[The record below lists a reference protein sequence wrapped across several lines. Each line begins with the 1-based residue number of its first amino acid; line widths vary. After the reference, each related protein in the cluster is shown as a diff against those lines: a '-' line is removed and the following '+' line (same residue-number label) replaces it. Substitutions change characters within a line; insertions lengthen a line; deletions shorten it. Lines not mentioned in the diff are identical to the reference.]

1 MVATAP
7 ASVPPTAGA
16 FEPKRPTMAATG
28 LLTLWIAVLS
38 LPAWTG
44 KFLAG
49 PYSDQY
55 DTGYAFRHWLASE
68 IKRTGK
74 IPLWNPELFGGL
86 PFVGAM
92 HGDIF
97 YPTALLRLVLPT
109 GTAMNLGFIAH
120 YVLAGLFA
128 YLLLRRLRVS
138 WAGAVTGGL
147 AYQLSGVIGSYVSPG
162 HDGKLFVT
170 ALLPL
175 ALIGLIMGMR
185 ERRLEGY
192 GLLALTVGLAL
203 VSPHAQMTYYLL
215 IVAGIFALYL
225 AFGEPVPGRPLARRA
240 GDLGMALGAVVLG
253 FGIGMIQIL
262 PFFEYLPYSPRA
274 EGYYGF
280 EGSTSFA
287 IPWSHVPEFF
297 VASFV
302 GNTPDG
308 TYWGPNGGGL
318 KLHSEYLGLPV
329 IALAVLGAADA
340 RRRRLA
346 LWMGGLGLLFLL
358 ISLGAGTPFYRVWWA
373 VMPFVKQTRAPGM
386 ALYVVALVLAMLAAF
401 GVDRLQAGEG
411 KRARAVWVGVGLTVA
426 LLAAVGGIGAMAE
439 SFAQGVQ
446 MALGLPVADVAGRAA
461 GSIRM
466 GGMLSGVALLVL
478 GAVAVATDR
487 GRLPLIGLALAVP
500 LVTGADLWRNAAG
513 FWAWSPAPTA
523 GLYAGDSLTAALHS
537 AATPLRVINGTAAL
551 RPVGSPFRVLNSPQ
565 AYPGSSLMA
574 YGIPQILGYHG
585 NELHAFDELMGG
597 RNVWRNLGRGLP
609 GSRPKIWDL
618 YAVRF
623 VLASPQ
629 ERFADALPGFVRRA
643 AAATTA
649 AGQPIVVFER
659 EQPPDYAWVAT
670 AGLKIDDS
678 TGVAAALDPRFDK
691 RSIVLLAEDAPV
703 EPPPIDTL
711 PPPSAVGASVT
722 DWAPGRMAITLETPL
737 AEAGYLVVAEN
748 WYVGWRA
755 TVDGAPA
762 PVLRANVA
770 QMAVPLPAGAR
781 EIRLTFTSSS
791 YERGRLITVL
801 SLVAVMALVVVP
813 RVRRR
818 PDG

>member
-109 GTAMNLGFIAH
+109 GVAMNLGFIVH

-192 GLLALTVGLAL
+192 GVLALTVGLAL

-225 AFGEPVPGRPLARRA
+225 AFGEPVPGLPLGRRVA
-240 GDLGMALGAVVLG
+240 DLGMALGAVVLG
-253 FGIGMIQIL
+253 FGVGMIQIL

-274 EGYYGF
+274 QGDHGF
-280 EGSTSFA
+280 EGSASYA
-287 IPWSHVPEFF
+287 CPWAHVGDFF
-297 VASFV
+297 VAAFA

-308 TYWGPNGGGL
+308 TYWGPNGL

-329 IALAVLGAADA
+329 LALAVLGAAD
-340 RRRRLA
+340 RQRRRLV
-346 LWMGGLGLLFLL
+346 LWMGGLGALFLL
-358 ISLGAGTPFYRVWWA
+358 ISLGAATPFYRLWWS

-386 ALYVVALVLAMLAAF
+386 ALFVVALVLAVLAAF
-401 GVDRLQAGEG
+401 GVDRLLAGEG
-411 KRARAVWVGVGLTVA
+411 KRHRSVWIGVGAGVT
-426 LLAAVGGIGAMAE
+426 LLAAIGVFGAMAE
-439 SFAQGVQ
+439 SLAQGVQ
-446 MALGLPVADVAGRAA
+446 LSLRLPVIEAA
-461 GSIRM
+461 RQATGGIRIH
-466 GGMLSGVALLVL
+466 GILGGVALLVL
-478 GAVAVATDR
+478 GLLVLATDR
-487 GRLPLIGLALAVP
+487 GRLPVTALALAVP
-500 LVTGADLWRNAAG
+500 LVVGADLWRNAAG
-513 FWAWSPAPTA
+513 FWTWSPPPMAD
-523 GLYAGDSLTAALHS
+523 LYRGDSLTAAL
-537 AATPLRVINGTAAL
+537 RERGM
-551 RPVGSPFRVLNSPQ
+551 PVRVLNSPQ

-574 YGIPQILGYHG
+574 YGIPQLLGYHG

-597 RNVWRNLGRGLP
+597 RNVWRSLGLGLP
-609 GSRPKIWDL
+609 ASRPRLWDL

-623 VLASPQ
+623 VLASTRENWP
-629 ERFADALPGFVRRA
+629 EGLPGFTRWTDAVP
-643 AAATTA
+643 TA
-649 AGQPIVVFER
+649 AGNTVFVYER
-659 EQPPDYAWVAT
+659 DEPPSYAWVAT

-711 PPPSAVGASVT
+711 PPPSAVAASVT

-781 EIRLTFTSSS
+781 EIQLTFTSAS

>member
-1 MVATAP
+1 MVTTAA
-7 ASVPPTAGA
+7 ASVPPATGA
-16 FEPKRPTMAATG
+16 FEPKRPTIAATG
-28 LLTLWIAVLS
+28 LLMLWIAVLS
-38 LPAWTG
+38 LPAWTA

-49 PYSDQY
+49 PHSDQY
-55 DTGYAFRHWLASE
+55 DTGYAFRDWLASE
-68 IKRTGK
+68 IKRTGE

-86 PFVGAM
+86 PFVAAM

-109 GTAMNLGFIAH
+109 GVAMNLGFIVH

-225 AFGEPVPGRPLARRA
+225 AFGEPVPGLPTGRRA
-240 GDLGMALGAVVLG
+240 ADLGMALGAVVLG
-253 FGIGMIQIL
+253 FGVGMIQIL

-274 EGYYGF
+274 QGYHGF

-297 VASFV
+297 VATFA
-302 GNTPDG
+302 GKTPDG
-308 TYWGPNGGGL
+308 TYWGPNGL

-329 IALAVLGAADA
+329 LALAVLGAAD
-340 RRRRLA
+340 RQRRRLV
-346 LWMGGLGLLFLL
+346 LWMGGLGALFLL
-358 ISLGAGTPFYRVWWA
+358 ISLGAATPFYRLWWS

-386 ALYVVALVLAMLAAF
+386 ALFVVALVLAVLAAF
-401 GVDRLQAGEG
+401 GVDRLLAGEG
-411 KRARAVWVGVGLTVA
+411 KRHRSVWIGVGVGVA
-426 LLAAVGGIGAMAE
+426 LLAAIGVFGAMAE
-439 SFAQGVQ
+439 SLAQGVELS
-446 MALGLPVADVAGRAA
+446 LGLPVIEAA
-461 GSIRM
+461 RQATGGIRIH
-466 GGMLSGVALLVL
+466 GTLGGVALLVL
-478 GAVAVATDR
+478 GLLVLVAER
-487 GRLPLIGLALAVP
+487 GRLPVSALALAVP
-500 LVTGADLWRNAAG
+500 LLVGADLWRNAAG
-513 FWAWSPAPTA
+513 FWAWSPPPMAD
-523 GLYAGDSLTAALHS
+523 LYRGDSLTAAL
-537 AATPLRVINGTAAL
+537 RERGM
-551 RPVGSPFRVLNSPQ
+551 PVRVLNSPQ

-574 YGIPQILGYHG
+574 FGIPQVLGYHG

-597 RNVWRNLGRGLP
+597 RNVWRSLGLGLP
-609 GSRPKIWDL
+609 ASRPRLWDL

-623 VLASPQ
+623 VLASTRENWP
-629 ERFADALPGFVRRA
+629 DGLPGFTRWTDAVP
-643 AAATTA
+643 TA
-649 AGQPIVVFER
+649 AGNTVFVYER
-659 EQPPDYAWVAT
+659 DEPPPYAWVAT
-670 AGLKIDDS
+670 AGLKMDDS
-678 TGVAAALDPRFDK
+678 SAVATVLNPRLDPR
-691 RSIVLLAEDAPV
+691 SLVLLAEDAPV
-703 EPPPIDTL
+703 QPAPIESLPAPSTVSAIVTDWTPGRMTISIET
-711 PPPSAVGASVT
+711 PPPSG
-722 DWAPGRMAITLETPL
+722 
-737 AEAGYLVVAEN
+737 GYLVVAEN
-748 WYVGWRA
+748 WYLGWRA
-755 TVDGAPA
+755 TVDDAPA

-770 QMAVPLPAGAR
+770 QMAVPLPGGAR
-781 EIRLTFTSSS
+781 EVRLTFVSPT
-791 YERGRLITVL
+791 YERGKLITML
-801 SLVAVMALVVVP
+801 SLVAVMALLVVP
-813 RVRRR
+813 RFRRR